1 MNTFFETEK
10 QENVRHKIKK
20 RRRKE
25 NKNIINEQDNQN
37 SSNDLKNINSFNNC
51 ITFSSINP
59 QILKELDI
67 TNVGNYFLN
76 KLSSGQDIF
85 KLIIEKP
92 KIKSIKNPDPTN
104 IKDEKESIK
113 DSTKEIYRK
122 DNETRDNSSKSNSK
136 NEKTEKIELVENP
149 NIDIINNNMTTN
161 FIFSN
166 QRSKNRNKII
176 DNKRNKDTIKLNNID
191 NNEFDNNSI
200 KEITRNNILHSPN
213 IGVKIT
219 RKKNNDSAF
228 NNNITTNK
236 FLFSTNNIEK
246 IKNERGNIN
255 NINIQIDRQSVEIK
269 GGYIILN

>member
-1 MNTFFETEK
+1 MN
-10 QENVRHKIKK
+10 
-20 RRRKE
+20 
-25 NKNIINEQDNQN
+25 
-37 SSNDLKNINSFNNC
+37 
-51 ITFSSINP
+51 
-59 QILKELDI
+59 
-67 TNVGNYFLN
+67 
-76 KLSSGQDIF
+76 
-85 KLIIEKP
+85 LII
-92 KIKSIKNPDPTN
+92 
-104 IKDEKESIK
+104 
-113 DSTKEIYRK
+113 
-122 DNETRDNSSKSNSK
+122 
-136 NEKTEKIELVENP
+136 
-149 NIDIINNNMTTN
+149 
-161 FIFSN
+161 
-166 QRSKNRNKII
+166 II

-269 GGYIILN
+269 GGNIILN